1 MIDVEMAARSRIRV
15 EFFFD
20 SDFGLWNY
28 AVNEPDLPGING
40 GGVPTLN
47 EARQQ
52 AAEVI
57 ALMLRSEDK
66 PPEQAGG
73 HVEYLPVVVG

>member
-1 MIDVEMAARSRIRV
+1 MIDVEMAAQSRIRV

-20 SDFGLWNY
+20 PEFELWHY

-40 GGVPTLN
+40 GGLPTLD
-47 EARQQ
+47 EARQH

-57 ALMLRSEDK
+57 ALALRSEDK
-66 PPEQAGG
+66 PAEQAGV

>member
-1 MIDVEMAARSRIRV
+1 MIGLEMAAQSRIRV

-20 SDFGLWNY
+20 PEFQLWHY
-28 AVNEPDLPGING
+28 AVNEPDFPGING
-40 GGVPTLN
+40 GGLPTL
-47 EARQQ
+47 EDARQH

-57 ALMLRSEDK
+57 ALALRSDEK
-66 PPEQAGG
+66 PAEHEGA

>member
-1 MIDVEMAARSRIRV
+1 MIDLEMASQSRIRV

-20 SDFGLWNY
+20 PEFRLWHY

-40 GGVPTLN
+40 GGLPTL
-47 EARQQ
+47 EAARQH

-57 ALMLRSEDK
+57 ALTLRSDEK
-66 PPEQAGG
+66 PPEQEGA
-73 HVEYLPVVVG
+73 HVEYLPVSVG

>member
-1 MIDVEMAARSRIRV
+1 MNFEMAAESRIRV

-20 SDFGLWNY
+20 PDFELWHY

-40 GGVPTLN
+40 GGVPTLE

-57 ALMLRSEDK
+57 ALALRSEDR
-66 PPEQAGG
+66 PPEQLGA
-73 HVEYLPVVVG
+73 HVEYMPIVVG

>member
-1 MIDVEMAARSRIRV
+1 MMNFEMAAASRIRV

-20 SDFGLWNY
+20 PEFKLWHY

-40 GGVPTLN
+40 GGLPTLD
-47 EARQQ
+47 EARQH

-57 ALMLRSEDK
+57 ALTLRSEERPAD
-66 PPEQAGG
+66 QADV
-73 HVEYLPVVVG
+73 HVEYLPIAVG

>member
-1 MIDVEMAARSRIRV
+1 MMDLEMAAESRIRV

-20 SDFGLWNY
+20 PEFGLWHY

-40 GGVPTLN
+40 GGVPTLE
-47 EARQQ
+47 EARQH

-57 ALMLRSEDK
+57 ALALRSEEK
-66 PPEQAGG
+66 PAEQEGA

>member
-1 MIDVEMAARSRIRV
+1 MIDPKMAAESRIRV

-20 SDFGLWNY
+20 PEFGLWHY
-28 AVNEPDLPGING
+28 AVNEPDFPGING
-40 GGVPTLN
+40 GGVPTLE
-47 EARQQ
+47 EARQH

-57 ALMLRSEDK
+57 ALSLRSEEK
-66 PPEQAGG
+66 PPEQDGA

>member
-1 MIDVEMAARSRIRV
+1 MTARSRIRV

-20 SDFGLWNY
+20 PEFQLWHY

-40 GGVPTLN
+40 GGVPTL
-47 EARQQ
+47 EAARQH

-57 ALMLRSEDK
+57 ALALRSEEK
-66 PPEQAGG
+66 PAEQQGG
-73 HVEYLPVVVG
+73 HVEYLPIVVG

>member
-1 MIDVEMAARSRIRV
+1 MMGPEMAAQSRIRV

-20 SDFGLWNY
+20 PEFRLWHY

-40 GGVPTLN
+40 GGLPTVE
-47 EARQQ
+47 EARQH

-57 ALMLRSEDK
+57 ALTLRSEEK
-66 PPEQAGG
+66 PAEQAGA